1 MVSFG
6 SGPPL
11 VLIPGL
17 NGRWEW
23 MLPAVRALARDF
35 RVITFSLLGERDTA
49 QPFDAT
55 QGFDANLEQVDAAL
69 DAAGEACVTMC
80 GVSYGGWVALR
91 YAATRG
97 DRVSA
102 LVLASTP
109 PPGFMPNASQARYLR
124 SPRLLLPEFMFT
136 APRRLAPE
144 LRAALPV
151 WRERMLFSAAHLRRA
166 ALTGMSPTRMAGRM
180 QVAREVDFADCCRRI
195 GVPTLIIT
203 GEPGLDCIVPVD
215 QTRRYEDLISG
226 AELAMIER
234 TGHLGTITRPRRF
247 AEIVKR
253 FADRTLIRNAF
264 DSTHAEV
271 LERRRR

>member
-23 MLPAVRALARDF
+23 MQPAVRALARDF
-35 RVITFSLLGERDTA
+35 RVITFSLTGERDA
-49 QPFDAT
+49 SRSLDPT
-55 QGFDANLEQVDAAL
+55 QGFDAHVAEVDAAL
-69 DAAGEACVTMC
+69 EAAGDACVTMC
-80 GVSYGGWVALR
+80 GISYGGWVALR

-97 DRVSA
+97 DRVSG
-102 LVLASTP
+102 LILASTP
-109 PPGFMPNASQARYLR
+109 PPGFMPSASQSRYLR
-124 SPRLLLPEFMFT
+124 SPRLLAPAFVAT

-151 WRERMLFSAAHLRRA
+151 WRERMIFSAGHLRRA
-166 ALTGMSPTRMAGRM
+166 ALTGISPTRMAARM
-180 QVAREVDFADCCRRI
+180 RLAREVDFADCCRRI
-195 GVPTLIIT
+195 GVPTLVIT

-215 QTRRYEDLISG
+215 QTRRYEELISG
-226 AELAMIER
+226 AELATIER
-234 TGHLGTITRPRRF
+234 TGHLGTVTRPRRF

-253 FADRTLIRNAF
+253 FADRTLISSAF
-264 DSTHAEV
+264 EAT
-271 LERRRR
+271 R